1 MNVNVLLVDDEAVD
15 LEWLRRRVVDSGLDL
30 RVIAA
35 VNSGFKALK
44 VMEHEQVDLILCDIR
59 MPIMSGIEFA
69 RRVKEHHPGV
79 KIVFISGHE
88 DFEYAKEAIS
98 ISVSGYLLK
107 PVDDQELYDMVS
119 GLCDAI
125 TREQEQDRT
134 YTEALTLLGEGMLLR
149 WLNGISPE
157 QVAEHVQGLLI
168 PMLQAGTVAAIV
180 EVDDVQW
187 KAGGLNEEERDR
199 QLHKVF
205 SFVQYFAAEI
215 KLGTFIM
222 DQPARYVLLA
232 GMPEHLFLEWMEE
245 LVRAVRQISPFSVTI
260 GVGREART
268 EEDLRDSY
276 RQAQAALS
284 AKWLVGK
291 NRLIRENRLLTTEN
305 RLVSEQ
311 TDDIVK
317 RMLKAILGYDLVA
330 IDDGLVELFYHGR
343 PLAYKNDAYDL
354 IIRMTGKLH
363 AGLREIHEDL
373 YELLRW
379 DAHQPELLFQFET
392 IHDIVSWLRKR
403 LFELSELLYA
413 KKTKQKRRVIE
424 EVIQYVEDHLEQKI
438 TLKEVATH
446 FDFSPNYLGHLF
458 KEETG
463 EHFSDFLNELRT
475 RRICTLLQDPGFRIY
490 EIAERM
496 GYRNIIYFNRQ
507 FKQATGMTP
516 GEYRKA
522 LRV

>member
-15 LEWLRRRVVDSGLDL
+15 LEWLRRRVAGSGLDL
-30 RVIAA
+30 QVIAA

-59 MPIMSGIEFA
+59 MPIMSGMEFA
-69 RRVKEHHPGV
+69 RKAKEHAPGV

-98 ISVSGYLLK
+98 ISASGYLLK
-107 PVDDQELYDMVS
+107 PVGDQELYEMVG
-119 GLCDAI
+119 GLCDTI
-125 TREQEQDRT
+125 RREHEQDRT

-157 QVAEHVQGLLI
+157 QVTGHVQGLISPL
-168 PMLQAGTVAAIV
+168 LQVGTVAAII

-187 KAGGLNEEERDR
+187 KAGGLPKEERDH
-199 QLHKVF
+199 QIHKVF
-205 SFVQYFAAEI
+205 SFVQYFVSEM
-215 KLGTFIM
+215 KLGTFMI

-232 GMPEHLFLEWMEE
+232 GMPEPLFLEWLEE
-245 LVRAVRQISPFSVTI
+245 LVRAVRQISAFSVTV
-260 GVGREART
+260 GVGTEART
-268 EEDLRDSY
+268 EEELRDSY
-276 RQAQAALS
+276 RRAQAALS

-291 NRLIRENRLLTTEN
+291 NRLIRENRLLTPGN
-305 RLVSEQ
+305 RWVSEQ
-311 TDDIVK
+311 VDDILK
-317 RMLKAILGYDLVA
+317 RMLKAILSYDLVG
-330 IDDGLVELFYHGR
+330 IDDCLVELFYQGQ

-354 IIRMTGKLH
+354 IIQITAKLH

-373 YELLRW
+373 YELLSW
-379 DAHQPELLFQFET
+379 DTKQPELLFQFET

-403 LFELSELLYA
+403 FFELSELLYA
-413 KKTKQKRRVIE
+413 KKTKQKRKLIE
-424 EVIQYVEDHLEQKI
+424 EVIHYVEDHLEQKI
-438 TLKEVATH
+438 TLKEVAAH
-446 FDFSPNYLGHLF
+446 FDFSPNYLGYLF

-475 RRICTLLQDPGFRIY
+475 RRICSLLQDPGYKIY

-516 GEYRKA
+516 GQYRKA